1 MMNRMK
7 DLEQNIVD
15 AVRAYGLKE
24 MLRDE
29 EAAIRAS
36 RIRKLRFKHLGWSSA
51 AIMGI
56 AALALLLIALPT
68 MNCMRHYADSYA
80 KAIQE
85 VGCSRGEPNL
95 EGNELLLM
103 QAAEA
108 MAEGDWNTAERYSET
123 VMMALEGQIATE
135 DEQELYEQAEW
146 YYTITLMHNGQYLK
160 AHRILRRIEQ
170 RQGIYATQA
179 AQVR

>member
-1 MMNRMK
+1 MLDRMK

-29 EAAIRAS
+29 EAQIRAN
-36 RIRKLRFKHLGWSSA
+36 RIRTNRIRRLGWSSA
-51 AIMGI
+51 AIMSI
-56 AALALLLIALPT
+56 AALALLLIALPA
-68 MNCMRHYADSYA
+68 MNRMRHYADNYA
-80 KAIQE
+80 MAMQE

-108 MAEGDWNTAERYSET
+108 MAEGDWNTAELFSET
-123 VMMALEGQIATE
+123 VMMALEGQINSE

-146 YYTITLMHNGQYLK
+146 YYTITLMHSGQYLK
-160 AHRILRRIEQ
+160 AQRLLRRIEQ

-179 AQVR
+179 AQAH